1 MSERIFGTDGV
12 RGKANDKL
20 TAKLALELGMA
31 AGKWIHDHPDT
42 DEKRPFVIVGRD
54 PRLSGDMLEAA
65 LSAGLASMGVD
76 VRLVDVIPTPGVSQ
90 LVISQGAAAG
100 VVLSASHNPY
110 QDNGIKF
117 FGRDGKKLHDSIE
130 DNISDLLDN
139 VASFTLPMDDNIGF
153 VHFVPELTQ
162 EYATLVKATVADFG
176 EKPLGGLKL
185 VMDCA
190 NGAAYRL
197 GPEIYRDL
205 GAEVTV
211 LSDAPDG
218 ININASCGSTKTKTM
233 RAKTRELGADAGI
246 AFDGDADRVMLSDS
260 EGNEV
265 DGDQMMAM
273 IALNLKRKEKLTGNM
288 VVATIMSNLGLE
300 KALEEAGTLL
310 HRTQVGDRYV
320 SQAMEEL
327 GAVVGGEQSGHILLP
342 SITPTGDGMVT
353 ALQVLA
359 IMHETGKSLSELAGV
374 VRKYPRKLVGLKVQ
388 NLKGWDKDA
397 EIQAAIKQTEQRVGK
412 PIWVSVRASGTE
424 PLIRVMVQDDSM
436 SQAEVDKTV
445 EDMSE
450 VIYRKLGKA

>member
-130 DNISDLLDN
+130 DDISELLDN
-139 VASFTLPMDDNIGF
+139 VANFTLPMDDDIGF
-153 VHFVPELTQ
+153 VRFMPQLTE
-162 EYATLVKATVADFG
+162 EYAALVKAALADFG

-190 NGAAYRL
+190 NGAASRL

-211 LSDAPDG
+211 LSNTPNG
-218 ININASCGSTKTKTM
+218 VNINDNCGSTKTKAM
-233 RAKTRELGADAGI
+233 RDKTRELGADAGI

-260 EGNEV
+260 AGNEV

-273 IALNLKRKEKLTGNM
+273 IALHLKRKGKLEGNT

-300 KALEEAGTLL
+300 KALEEADIRL
-310 HRTQVGDRYV
+310 HRTKVGDRYV

-342 SITPTGDGMVT
+342 SITPTGDGMAT

-359 IMHETGKSLSELAGV
+359 IMHETGESLSELAGV

-397 EIQAAIKQTEQRVGK
+397 EIQAAIQRSEARFAN
-412 PIWVSVRASGTE
+412 PIWLSVRASGTE
-424 PLIRVMVQDDSM
+424 PLIRVMAQET
-436 SQAEVDKTV
+436 SQQVVD
-445 EDMSE
+445 E
-450 VIYRKLGKA
+450 VIDELCEVLYRKLGKAE